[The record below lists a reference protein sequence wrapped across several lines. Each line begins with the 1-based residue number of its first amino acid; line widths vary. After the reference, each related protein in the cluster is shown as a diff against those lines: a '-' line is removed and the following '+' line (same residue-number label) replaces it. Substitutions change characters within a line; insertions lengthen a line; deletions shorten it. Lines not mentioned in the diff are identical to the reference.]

1 MGGGGRRG
9 GRVRFLAR
17 MAAASAGEGRGRR
30 GIGGTIQD
38 RGADDHPL
46 SPQGSISA
54 SETGVTPEALRAAL
68 LAWYD
73 QGARDLAWRVG
84 PAEHRAGV
92 RADPYRVW
100 LSEVMLQQTTV
111 PHATPYFLK
120 FTARWPTVADLAA
133 APDEDVMA
141 AWAGLGYYAR
151 ARNLLACARAVAND
165 HGGVFPDT
173 EEGLRALP
181 GLGPYTAAAVAAI
194 AFDRPAN
201 VVDGNVER
209 VMARL
214 HAVETPLPDA
224 KPELKALAA
233 ALVRDG
239 RPGDW
244 AQALMDLGAT
254 VCRPKSPLCDRC
266 PLTAACA
273 GLATGAPETYP
284 RKTAKAERPHR
295 HGVAY
300 VLTRGAEVALVRR
313 PPKGLLGGMLALPT
327 SDWRATRF
335 TEAEARAA
343 APAPADWRHVGEV
356 EHGFTHFTLTLT
368 LLRAEADAADDVIWS
383 PRRDLDGLPSV
394 FLKAARAGLSNLL

>member
-1 MGGGGRRG
+1 
-9 GRVRFLAR
+9 VNVE
-17 MAAASAGEGRGRR
+17 S
-30 GIGGTIQD
+30 
-38 RGADDHPL
+38 
-46 SPQGSISA
+46 
-54 SETGVTPEALRAAL
+54 LRAQL

-73 QGARDLAWRVG
+73 AGARDLPWRVRPHG
-84 PAEHRAGV
+84 RAVGR

-120 FTARWPTVADLAA
+120 FTARWPSVSDLAA
-133 APDEDVMA
+133 EADGEVMA

-151 ARNLLACARAVAND
+151 ARNLLACARAVAKD
-165 HGGVFPDT
+165 HGGVFPAT
-173 EEGLRALP
+173 EEGLRGLP

-194 AFDRPAN
+194 AFDEPTN

-214 HAVETPLPDA
+214 FAVETPLPDA
-224 KPELKALAA
+224 KPELKRLAA
-233 ALVRDG
+233 GLVRDE

-254 VCRPKSPLCDRC
+254 VCRPKQPLCDRC
-266 PLTAACA
+266 PVSEHCA
-273 GLATGAPETYP
+273 GLATGAPEAYP
-284 RKTAKAERPHR
+284 RRSAKAERPHR

-313 PPKGLLGGMLALPT
+313 PPKGLLGGMLALPS
-327 SDWRATRF
+327 SDWRTARWTD
-335 TEAEARAA
+335 AEALAA
-343 APAPADWRHVGEV
+343 APAEAAWRGAGEV
-356 EHGFTHFTLTLT
+356 EHGFTHFTLTLR
-368 LLRAEADAADDVIWS
+368 LLRAEGDASGVIWS

-394 FLKAARAGLSNLL
+394 FLKAARAGLTNLL

>member
-1 MGGGGRRG
+1 MTTLGK
-9 GRVRFLAR
+9 
-17 MAAASAGEGRGRR
+17 M
-30 GIGGTIQD
+30 
-38 RGADDHPL
+38 
-46 SPQGSISA
+46 
-54 SETGVTPEALRAAL
+54 TPDTLRAHL

-73 QGARDLAWRVG
+73 AQARDLAWRAG
-84 PAEHRAGV
+84 PKAGW
-92 RADPYRVW
+92 RQDPYKVW

-120 FTARWPTVADLAA
+120 FTARWPTVSDLAA
-133 APDEDVMA
+133 APDEEVMA

-151 ARNLLACARAVAND
+151 ARNLLKCARAVAQD
-165 HGGVFPDT
+165 HDGVFPDT

-209 VMARL
+209 VMSRL
-214 HAVETPLPDA
+214 YAVEAPLPDS

-233 ALVRDG
+233 DLVRDD

-266 PLTAACA
+266 PVSEACA

-284 RKTAKAERPHR
+284 RKTKKAERPR
-295 HGVAY
+295 RYGVAY
-300 VLTRGAEVALVRR
+300 LLTRGDQIALVRR

-327 SDWRATRF
+327 SDWRDRPWGA
-335 TEAEARAA
+335 AEAVAA
-343 APAPADWRHVGEV
+343 APAILDWRSAGEIEHV
-356 EHGFTHFTLTLT
+356 FTHFSLTLT
-368 LLRAEADAADDVIWS
+368 VLRAEGAADEVIWS

-394 FLKAARAGLSNLL
+394 FLKAAKAGLTSLL

>member
-1 MGGGGRRG
+1 M
-9 GRVRFLAR
+9 
-17 MAAASAGEGRGRR
+17 
-30 GIGGTIQD
+30 
-38 RGADDHPL
+38 
-46 SPQGSISA
+46 
-54 SETGVTPEALRAAL
+54 TPEALRAQL

-73 QGARDLAWRVG
+73 AQARDLAWRVG
-84 PAEHRAGV
+84 PADNARGL
-92 RADPYRVW
+92 RQDPYRVW

-120 FTARWPTVADLAA
+120 FTARWPTVTDLANA
-133 APDEDVMA
+133 DDGEVMA

-151 ARNLLACARAVAND
+151 ARNLLACARAVAKD

-173 EEGLRALP
+173 EAALRALP
-181 GLGPYTAAAVAAI
+181 GLGGYTAAAVAAI
-194 AFDRPAN
+194 AFDRPTN

-224 KPELKALAA
+224 KPELKRLAEG
-233 ALVRDG
+233 LVRDE

-254 VCRPKSPLCDRC
+254 ICRPRSPLCDRC
-266 PLTAACA
+266 PISTACA

-295 HGVAY
+295 NGVAY
-300 VLTRGAEVALVRR
+300 VLTQGDQIALVRR
-313 PPKGLLGGMLALPT
+313 PPSGLLGGMLALPT
-327 SDWRATRF
+327 TDWRDAPFTD
-335 TEAEARAA
+335 TEARRL

-356 EHGFTHFTLTLT
+356 EHGFTHFTLTLR
-368 LLRAEADAADDVIWS
+368 LFRAEGFATEVIWS

-394 FLKAARAGLSNLL
+394 FLKAAKAGLGNLL

>member
-1 MGGGGRRG
+1 MIPD
-9 GRVRFLAR
+9 
-17 MAAASAGEGRGRR
+17 S
-30 GIGGTIQD
+30 
-38 RGADDHPL
+38 
-46 SPQGSISA
+46 
-54 SETGVTPEALRAAL
+54 LRAQL

-73 QGARDLAWRVG
+73 AGARDLPWRVRPKG
-84 PAEHRAGV
+84 RPAGV

-120 FTARWPTVADLAA
+120 FTARWPTVSDLAA
-133 APDEDVMA
+133 EADGEVMA

-151 ARNLLACARAVAND
+151 ARNLLACARAVANE
-165 HGGVFPDT
+165 HGGIFPDT

-194 AFDRPAN
+194 AFDEPTN

-214 HAVETPLPDA
+214 FAVEAPLPDA
-224 KPELKALAA
+224 KPELKRLAA
-233 ALVRDG
+233 ALVRDE

-254 VCRPKSPLCDRC
+254 VCRPKQPLCERC
-266 PLTAACA
+266 PIAAHCA

-284 RKTAKAERPHR
+284 RRTAKAVRPHR
-295 HGVAY
+295 YGVAY
-300 VLTRGAEVALVRR
+300 VLTKGEAVALVRR
-313 PPKGLLGGMLALPT
+313 APKGLLGGMLALPT
-327 SDWRATRF
+327 SDWRATRW
-335 TEAEARAA
+335 TDAEAQAA
-343 APAPADWRHVGEV
+343 APADVDWRGVGEV
-356 EHGFTHFTLTLT
+356 EHGFTHFTLTLQ
-368 LLRAEADAADDVIWS
+368 LLRAEGDAVDVIWS

-394 FLKAARAGLSNLL
+394 FLKAARAGLNALL